1 MKVFVTGATGAIGR
15 PLIQQLVAAGHD
27 VVGSTRSGRRA
38 PLIEEAGARA
48 AVLDVLD
55 ADAVGQAVSEAQPD
69 AIIHEATALA
79 GSLDMRHFD
88 RSFAL
93 TNRLRTEG
101 TSHLLSAARAVGAQ
115 RFIAQSFAGW
125 PFERTGGPVKTED
138 APLDPDPPKAVRTT
152 LDAIAQQE
160 RAVTGAQW
168 LEGIALRY
176 GGFYGPG
183 TSMQVDPPGEQTE
196 MILKRKLP
204 IVGSGGG
211 LWSLIHVADAASA
224 TVAALERGNRGVYHV
239 VDDEPARA
247 ADLIPGIAELLGAKP
262 PFSVPRW
269 LGRLL
274 AGEAAVVMMTELRGA
289 SNEKAKRELGWQP
302 RYPSWRQGFAQAAGT
317 PAVAEVAA

>member
-1 MKVFVTGATGAIGR
+1 
-15 PLIQQLVAAGHD
+15 
-27 VVGSTRSGRRA
+27 
-38 PLIEEAGARA
+38 
-48 AVLDVLD
+48 
-55 ADAVGQAVSEAQPD
+55 VSEAQPE

-79 GSLDMRHFD
+79 GALDLRHFD
-88 RSFAL
+88 RAFAV

-101 TSHLLSAARAVGAQ
+101 TSHLLSAARAVGAK

-138 APLDPDPPKAVRTT
+138 APLDPNPPKAVRTT

-160 RAVTGAQW
+160 RAVTGADW

-196 MILKRKLP
+196 MILKRRLP
-204 IVGSGGG
+204 IVGSGAG
-211 LWSLIHVADAASA
+211 LWSLIHVVDAASA
-224 TVAALERGNRGVYHV
+224 TVAALERGHRGVYHV
-239 VDDEPARA
+239 VDDEPVRA
-247 ADLIPGIAELLGAKP
+247 ADLLPGIAEMLGVKR
-262 PFSVPRW
+262 PFRVPAW
-269 LGRLL
+269 LGRLI

-302 RYPSWRQGFAQAAGT
+302 RYPSWRQGFGQAAGIPVVT
-317 PAVAEVAA
+317 AVAA